1 MALDIATETLNTRR
15 PCIHV
20 TTILNKNYFNLTLYT
35 QPNSQSRKRENKNF
49 ESCKDEKKKNW
60 FCTLI
65 QETSRSGALIKLTSK

>member
-20 TTILNKNYFNLTLYT
+20 TKILNKNDFNLILYT

-49 ESCKDEKKKNW
+49 ENCKDGKKKKELVN
-60 FCTLI
+60 
-65 QETSRSGALIKLTSK
+65 KN